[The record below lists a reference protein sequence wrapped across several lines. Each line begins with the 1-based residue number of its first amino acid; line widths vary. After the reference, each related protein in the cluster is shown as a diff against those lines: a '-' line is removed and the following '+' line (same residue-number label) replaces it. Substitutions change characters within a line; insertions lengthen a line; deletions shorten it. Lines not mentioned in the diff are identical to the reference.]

1 MDTLLHRIE
10 WSTLLF
16 FAAMFIQLECLERL
30 RLISWFSQQTIN
42 LITLS
47 DDPDVQL
54 VFAIII
60 LMWVSQMISENY
72 IFSQLHLILLLFYC
86 TLISKFCS
94 FRGYCLAL
102 LIQFQ

>member
-1 MDTLLHRIE
+1 MHRIE

-30 RLISWFSQQTIN
+30 RLITWFSQQTIS

-54 VFAIII
+54 TFAIII
-60 LMWVSQMISENY
+60 LMWVSQSTMAYFPVKISD
-72 IFSQLHLILLLFYC
+72 IFVFVTFSTLILDNF
-86 TLISKFCS
+86 FCRS
-94 FRGYCLAL
+94 FRVYYLASS
-102 LIQFQ
+102 IQFQ

>member
-47 DDPDVQL
+47 DDPDIQL

-60 LMWVSQMISENY
+60 LMWVSQRKTDIY
-72 IFSQLHLILLLFYC
+72 LILNGSTKLYELH
-86 TLISKFCS
+86 
-94 FRGYCLAL
+94 
-102 LIQFQ
+102 

>member
-30 RLISWFSQQTIN
+30 RLISWFSQQTIS

-60 LMWVSQMISENY
+60 LMWVSQRKNNVFSIS
-72 IFSQLHLILLLFYC
+72 IDLIVAIYN
-86 TLISKFCS
+86 
-94 FRGYCLAL
+94 
-102 LIQFQ
+102 